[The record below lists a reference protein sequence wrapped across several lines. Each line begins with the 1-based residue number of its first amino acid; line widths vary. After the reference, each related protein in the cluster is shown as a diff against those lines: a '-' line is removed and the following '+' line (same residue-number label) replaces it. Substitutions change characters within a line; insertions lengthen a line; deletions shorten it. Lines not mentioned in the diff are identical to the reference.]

1 MSSIIKSQGTTAA
14 ACDDVI
20 ESLCQPGFNY
30 TQTAMT
36 SSLRDLLRDDRNL
49 KMLQSLPFAELECSP
64 YMQNL
69 LCAFYATRCDQ
80 EGGRPALF
88 PCRELCAEVKSGC
101 ATVMESFGFSWPE
114 NLECERFPSHTYGQE
129 CNLEDFRVP
138 PLDDNFYGNLK
149 QDHGSCEPITVKI
162 CAGSGVL
169 HSQTRTPIAVPFG
182 SGLEDFNLYPTQK
195 EAFDV
200 IAPYTTLLS
209 RGGGCQEFL
218 KPLVCG
224 TYLPACGVRGRNVTL
239 PCKDLCVQARSS
251 CRLSMLRH
259 GLQWPSSLD
268 CNRFPTDEENPE
280 CLSALSLGEASDS
293 DVSTSVR
300 VPCTFSL
307 SPAIQPQWLTP
318 DGTPVSSDTDM
329 RVFVEVTDK
338 HVTDLIIEGFID
350 SVDSGKYTCT
360 AGSFSRSV
368 TLGDI
373 SQPAPVNKVSVA
385 EVVSQS
391 ILGITIKSVSCTYE
405 NLPAF
410 QPKWLN
416 PDGVEIT
423 DDVHSRIKV
432 NYVSDSIT
440 ELSIHDFTDSVDAG
454 TYVCTGAHEDSAVPV
469 EIGDATNMDNTTAPD
484 EGPDIP
490 DQSSCEEIRVPACMT
505 GIAYSSTQ
513 IPNLV
518 AENQDFAESLMES
531 FSPIL
536 DNACSAYLRPYIC
549 SLFLPPCG
557 NRTVAP
563 CQELC
568 LKAVDGC
575 SGPIPESL
583 RESCS
588 SLPKESDD
596 LIECYNVNEDT
607 IMYNTTIPDE
617 GPVITDQSSCEEIRV
632 PACMTGIAYSSTQIP
647 LVAENQDF
655 AESLMESFSPILDNA
670 CSAYLRP
677 YICSLFLPPCGK
689 RAVVPCQELCLK
701 AVDGCSGPI
710 PESLRESC
718 SSLPKESDD
727 LIECYNVNED
737 TIMYNTTIPDEGP
750 VITDQSSCEEIR
762 VPACMTGIAYSSTQ
776 IPNLAAE
783 NQDFAESLMESFFPI
798 LDNACS
804 AYLRPYICSL
814 FLPPCGKRAVAPC
827 QELCLKAVD
836 GCSGPIPESLRET
849 CSSLPKESDDLI
861 ECYNVNEDT
870 IMNNTTIPDEG
881 PVITDQSF
889 NDTIMYNTTIPD
901 EGLVIPDQSSC
912 EEIRVPACMTGIA
925 YSSTQIPNLV
935 AENQDFAESLME
947 SFSPILD
954 NACSAYLRPYICS
967 LFLPPCGKRSVV
979 PCQELC
985 LKAVDGCSG
994 PIPES
999 LRESCS
1005 SLPKESD
1012 DFIECY
1018 NVNEDTIMNNTTI
1031 PDEGPLITD
1040 QSSCEEIRVPA
1051 CMTGIAYSS
1060 TIVPSLTGL
1069 SQDDV
1074 AASLE
1079 SFSLILD
1086 NACSAYFRPYMCSL
1100 FLPPCGS
1107 KAIAPCQE
1115 LCLKAVNDCSST
1127 LAGSFSQGQ
1136 VTALRDACSSMPS
1149 EADDFS
1155 ECYNVNEVSVD
1166 EVVSQTILGIT
1177 MKSVGCTYNF
1187 LPAFQPKWFT
1197 PEGVEIMDDVNSPIK
1212 VNHVSD
1218 SVTELSISDFT
1229 DSFVTGTY
1237 VCTGAHEDSAVP
1249 VVIGDATNMDNTT
1262 IPDVPDQS
1270 SCEEIRVPAC
1280 MTGIAYS
1287 STQIPNLVAENQDF
1301 AESLMESFS
1310 PILDNA
1316 CSAYLRPYICSLF
1329 LPPCGKRA
1337 VAPCQELCLKAVDGC
1352 SGPITESLRESCSSL
1367 PKESDDL
1374 IECYNVNEDTIMNN
1388 TTIPDEGPVITDQ
1401 SSCEEIRVPACMTGI
1416 AYSSTI
1422 VPSLTGLSQDA
1433 VAASLESFSLILD
1446 NACSAYFRPY
1456 MCSLFLPPCGSKAI
1470 APCQEL
1476 CLKAVND
1483 CASTLAG
1490 SFSQGQVTALR
1501 DACSSMPS
1509 EADDFSECYNVN
1521 EVSVDEVVS
1530 QTILG
1535 ITMKSVRCTY
1545 NFLPAFQPK
1554 WFTPE
1559 GLEITDDVNS
1569 PIKVNHVSDS
1579 VTELSIS
1586 DFTDSFVTGTYV
1598 CTGAHEDSAVP
1609 VVIGD
1614 ATNMDNTTIPDIP
1627 DQSWNCSL
1635 FEFVCNNREC
1645 ISSTLV
1651 CDNNYDCADESDEA
1665 EELCKTSSSG
1675 CSVDEHACLLS
1686 GECLKAVYWCDGKFD
1701 CADNSDEKNCSLL
1714 LVVTPVNV
1722 SQVSSTRI
1730 DVSLECSSLFV
1741 YHTVQEK
1748 PAWITADGDT
1758 IAAGS
1763 SLLNTRVEYV
1773 NDFTSRLIIEGYTDE
1788 ANGGIYVC
1796 GVYSFAKSTLLG
1808 DLNPKQ
1814 IGENCE
1820 EIRVSACMTG
1830 IGYSS
1835 TYIPSIIGLNQDE
1848 VETLMESF
1856 SLILDN
1862 ACSAY
1867 FRPYMCSLYLPPC
1880 GEKAII
1886 PCQELCLKAVNECA
1900 STLAGSFSQ
1909 TEVTALRDACA
1920 SMPSE
1925 ADDSSECYN
1934 VNEVSVEEL
1943 RSYTSLGRTDMYVNC
1958 HYNLLPVVQPKWFN
1972 PDGVEITDDYTSRI
1986 KVHHF
1991 SDNVTALSIREF
2003 TDSVDAGTYVCTGSH
2018 EDSAVPVLIGDTTNM
2033 DNTTVSDEGPD
2044 HSSCEEIRV
2053 PACMTGIAYSSTF
2066 VPSLTG
2072 LNQDQVAA
2080 NLENFS
2086 LILENACSAY
2096 FRPYMCSL
2104 YLPPCGE
2111 KAVVP
2116 CQELCL
2122 KAVND
2127 CASTLAG
2134 SFSYQEVFALR
2145 ESCASMP
2152 SEADGSSECYN
2163 VNEVSVDEVGS
2174 DINYGFTA
2182 KYAHCNYNLLPVLQP
2197 KWLNREGVEIT
2208 DDVTSRIRVIH
2219 RSDSIT
2225 ALIINEFTDSVDAGT
2240 YVCTGARE
2248 DSAVPVVIGDVTNMR
2263 NTSRFDLWTGM
2274 PEPTS
2279 CEEIRIPECSKGLDY
2294 SSAYP
2299 RSSLMTQDDVL
2310 SSFAIFSSFFNAD
2323 CSPYFR
2329 PYICSLYFPP
2339 CRGGRGILPCR
2350 EMCLKA
2356 TSECEEILISDPGD
2370 VIASMRE
2377 SCKDLPS
2384 ESDPSSQCYYVKEV
2398 EIGEIYGEAS
2408 EDGVETYVECTY
2420 NLLPELQPKW
2430 SGPDGLEIAGPPARV
2445 SSVEISSSVTR
2456 LSIRDYDAAVDGGTY
2471 TCHGRDQT
2479 ASVDL

>member
-1 MSSIIKSQGTTAA
+1 MLLADRSVGVSYRNKMPIMFVLLCLLQGLLVCLPIQGTTAA

-484 EGPDIP
+484 EGPD
-490 DQSSCEEIRVPACMT
+490 
-505 GIAYSSTQ
+505 
-513 IPNLV
+513 
-518 AENQDFAESLMES
+518 
-531 FSPIL
+531 
-536 DNACSAYLRPYIC
+536 
-549 SLFLPPCG
+549 
-557 NRTVAP
+557 
-563 CQELC
+563 
-568 LKAVDGC
+568 
-575 SGPIPESL
+575 
-583 RESCS
+583 
-588 SLPKESDD
+588 
-596 LIECYNVNEDT
+596 
-607 IMYNTTIPDE
+607 
-617 GPVITDQSSCEEIRV
+617 
-632 PACMTGIAYSSTQIP
+632 
-647 LVAENQDF
+647 
-655 AESLMESFSPILDNA
+655 
-670 CSAYLRP
+670 
-677 YICSLFLPPCGK
+677 
-689 RAVVPCQELCLK
+689 
-701 AVDGCSGPI
+701 
-710 PESLRESC
+710 
-718 SSLPKESDD
+718 
-727 LIECYNVNED
+727 
-737 TIMYNTTIPDEGP
+737 
-750 VITDQSSCEEIR
+750 
-762 VPACMTGIAYSSTQ
+762 
-776 IPNLAAE
+776 
-783 NQDFAESLMESFFPI
+783 
-798 LDNACS
+798 
-804 AYLRPYICSL
+804 
-814 FLPPCGKRAVAPC
+814 
-827 QELCLKAVD
+827 
-836 GCSGPIPESLRET
+836 
-849 CSSLPKESDDLI
+849 
-861 ECYNVNEDT
+861 
-870 IMNNTTIPDEG
+870 
-881 PVITDQSF
+881 
-889 NDTIMYNTTIPD
+889 
-901 EGLVIPDQSSC
+901 IPDQSSC

>member
-1 MSSIIKSQGTTAA
+1 M
-14 ACDDVI
+14 

-49 KMLQSLPFAELECSP
+49 KMLQNLPFAELECSP
-64 YMQNL
+64 YLQNL
-69 LCAFYATRCDQ
+69 LCAFYATRCGQ

-101 ATVMESFGFSWPE
+101 ATVMESFGFRWPE
-114 NLECERFPSHTYGQE
+114 NLECERFPSHSYGQE

-138 PLDDNFYGNLK
+138 PLDDDFYGNLQ

-162 CAGSGVL
+162 CTGSGVL

-182 SGLEDFNLYPTQK
+182 SGLEDFNLYPTQR

-224 TYLPACGVRGRNVTL
+224 TYLPACGVGGHNVTL
-239 PCKDLCVQARSS
+239 PCKDLCMQAQSS

-268 CNRFPTDEENPE
+268 CNRFPTEEENPE
-280 CLSALSLGEASDS
+280 CLSALSLGEASES

-307 SPAIQPQWLTP
+307 SPTVQPQWLTP
-318 DGTPVSSDTDM
+318 DGTLVSSDTDM
-329 RVFVEVTDK
+329 RVFVEATDK

-350 SVDSGKYTCT
+350 SVHSGKYTCT
-360 AGSFSRSV
+360 AGNFSRSV

-391 ILGITIKSVSCTYE
+391 ILGITIKSVSCTYD

-440 ELSIHDFTDSVDAG
+440 GLSIHDFTDSVDAG

-469 EIGDATNMDNTTAPD
+469 LIGDTTNMENTTIPD
-484 EGPDIP
+484 EGPDH
-490 DQSSCEEIRVPACMT
+490 SSCEEIRVPACMT
-505 GIAYSSTQ
+505 GIAYSSTFVPSLTGLSQ
-513 IPNLV
+513 DDV
-518 AENQDFAESLMES
+518 AASLES
-531 FSPIL
+531 FSLIL
-536 DNACSAYLRPYIC
+536 DNGCSAYFRPYMC

-557 NRTVAP
+557 KKAVAP

-647 LVAENQDF
+647 NLVAEDQDF
-655 AESLMESFSPILDNA
+655 AESLMESFSPILD
-670 CSAYLRP
+670 
-677 YICSLFLPPCGK
+677 
-689 RAVVPCQELCLK
+689 
-701 AVDGCSGPI
+701 
-710 PESLRESC
+710 
-718 SSLPKESDD
+718 SD
-727 LIECYNVNED
+727 
-737 TIMYNTTIPDEGP
+737 
-750 VITDQSSCEEIR
+750 
-762 VPACMTGIAYSSTQ
+762 
-776 IPNLAAE
+776 
-783 NQDFAESLMESFFPI
+783 
-798 LDNACS
+798 CS

-827 QELCLKAVD
+827 QELCLKAFD
-836 GCSGPIPESLRET
+836 GCSGLIPESLRES
-849 CSSLPKESDDLI
+849 CSSLPKESDGLI

-881 PVITDQSF
+881 T
-889 NDTIMYNTTIPD
+889 
-901 EGLVIPDQSSC
+901 
-912 EEIRVPACMTGIA
+912 
-925 YSSTQIPNLV
+925 
-935 AENQDFAESLME
+935 
-947 SFSPILD
+947 
-954 NACSAYLRPYICS
+954 
-967 LFLPPCGKRSVV
+967 
-979 PCQELC
+979 
-985 LKAVDGCSG
+985 
-994 PIPES
+994 
-999 LRESCS
+999 
-1005 SLPKESD
+1005 
-1012 DFIECY
+1012 
-1018 NVNEDTIMNNTTI
+1018 
-1031 PDEGPLITD
+1031 
-1040 QSSCEEIRVPA
+1040 
-1051 CMTGIAYSS
+1051 
-1060 TIVPSLTGL
+1060 
-1069 SQDDV
+1069 
-1074 AASLE
+1074 
-1079 SFSLILD
+1079 
-1086 NACSAYFRPYMCSL
+1086 
-1100 FLPPCGS
+1100 
-1107 KAIAPCQE
+1107 
-1115 LCLKAVNDCSST
+1115 
-1127 LAGSFSQGQ
+1127 
-1136 VTALRDACSSMPS
+1136 
-1149 EADDFS
+1149 
-1155 ECYNVNEVSVD
+1155 
-1166 EVVSQTILGIT
+1166 
-1177 MKSVGCTYNF
+1177 
-1187 LPAFQPKWFT
+1187 
-1197 PEGVEIMDDVNSPIK
+1197 
-1212 VNHVSD
+1212 
-1218 SVTELSISDFT
+1218 
-1229 DSFVTGTY
+1229 
-1237 VCTGAHEDSAVP
+1237 
-1249 VVIGDATNMDNTT
+1249 
-1262 IPDVPDQS
+1262 
-1270 SCEEIRVPAC
+1270 
-1280 MTGIAYS
+1280 
-1287 STQIPNLVAENQDF
+1287 
-1301 AESLMESFS
+1301 
-1310 PILDNA
+1310 
-1316 CSAYLRPYICSLF
+1316 
-1329 LPPCGKRA
+1329 
-1337 VAPCQELCLKAVDGC
+1337 
-1352 SGPITESLRESCSSL
+1352 
-1367 PKESDDL
+1367 
-1374 IECYNVNEDTIMNN
+1374 
-1388 TTIPDEGPVITDQ
+1388 VITDQ

-1416 AYSSTI
+1416 AYSSTF
-1422 VPSLTGLSQDA
+1422 VPSLTGLNQDQ
-1433 VAASLESFSLILD
+1433 VASNLESFSLILD

-1456 MCSLFLPPCGSKAI
+1456 MCSLYLPPCREKAVV
-1470 APCQEL
+1470 PCQEL

-1501 DACSSMPS
+1501 DACSSVPS

-1559 GLEITDDVNS
+1559 GVEITDDVNS
-1569 PIKVNHVSDS
+1569 PIKVNYVSDS

-1586 DFTDSFVTGTYV
+1586 DFADSFVTGTYV

-1614 ATNMDNTTIPDIP
+1614 ATNMDNTTIPGIP

-1686 GECLKAVYWCDGKFD
+1686 GECLKAVFWCDGKFD
-1701 CADNSDEKNCSLL
+1701 CADNSDENNCSLL
-1714 LVVTPVNV
+1714 LVVAPANV

-1741 YHTVQEK
+1741 YHTVQEQ

-1758 IAAGS
+1758 IAPGS

-1788 ANGGIYVC
+1788 ANGGTYVC
-1796 GVYSFAKSTLLG
+1796 GVYSFEKSTRLV

-1880 GEKAII
+1880 REKAII

-1925 ADDSSECYN
+1925 ADGSSECYN
-1934 VNEVSVEEL
+1934 VNEVSVEEVS
-1943 RSYTSLGRTDMYVNC
+1943 SYTSLGRTDKYVEC

-2018 EDSAVPVLIGDTTNM
+2018 EDSAVPVLIGDTTNI
-2033 DNTTVSDEGPD
+2033 DNTTVPDEGPD

-2104 YLPPCGE
+2104 YLPPCRE

-2134 SFSYQEVFALR
+2134 SFSYQEIFALR

-2163 VNEVSVDEVGS
+2163 V
-2174 DINYGFTA
+2174 
-2182 KYAHCNYNLLPVLQP
+2182 
-2197 KWLNREGVEIT
+2197 
-2208 DDVTSRIRVIH
+2208 
-2219 RSDSIT
+2219 
-2225 ALIINEFTDSVDAGT
+2225 
-2240 YVCTGARE
+2240 
-2248 DSAVPVVIGDVTNMR
+2248 
-2263 NTSRFDLWTGM
+2263 
-2274 PEPTS
+2274 
-2279 CEEIRIPECSKGLDY
+2279 
-2294 SSAYP
+2294 
-2299 RSSLMTQDDVL
+2299 
-2310 SSFAIFSSFFNAD
+2310 
-2323 CSPYFR
+2323 
-2329 PYICSLYFPP
+2329 
-2339 CRGGRGILPCR
+2339 
-2350 EMCLKA
+2350 
-2356 TSECEEILISDPGD
+2356 
-2370 VIASMRE
+2370 
-2377 SCKDLPS
+2377 
-2384 ESDPSSQCYYVKEV
+2384 KEV
-2398 EIGEIYGEAS
+2398 EIGELYGVAS
-2408 EDGVETYVECTY
+2408 VDGVEKYVECTY
-2420 NLLPELQPKW
+2420 NLLPELHPKW

-2456 LSIRDYDAAVDGGTY
+2456 LRIRDYDASIDEGTY

-2479 ASVDL
+2479 VSVDL

>member
-1 MSSIIKSQGTTAA
+1 MLLADRSVGVSYRNKMPIMFVLLCLLQGLLVCLPIQGTTAA

-1270 SCEEIRVPAC
+1270 
-1280 MTGIAYS
+1280 
-1287 STQIPNLVAENQDF
+1287 
-1301 AESLMESFS
+1301 
-1310 PILDNA
+1310 
-1316 CSAYLRPYICSLF
+1316 
-1329 LPPCGKRA
+1329 
-1337 VAPCQELCLKAVDGC
+1337 
-1352 SGPITESLRESCSSL
+1352 
-1367 PKESDDL
+1367 
-1374 IECYNVNEDTIMNN
+1374 
-1388 TTIPDEGPVITDQ
+1388 
-1401 SSCEEIRVPACMTGI
+1401 
-1416 AYSSTI
+1416 
-1422 VPSLTGLSQDA
+1422 
-1433 VAASLESFSLILD
+1433 
-1446 NACSAYFRPY
+1446 
-1456 MCSLFLPPCGSKAI
+1456 
-1470 APCQEL
+1470 
-1476 CLKAVND
+1476 
-1483 CASTLAG
+1483 
-1490 SFSQGQVTALR
+1490 
-1501 DACSSMPS
+1501 
-1509 EADDFSECYNVN
+1509 
-1521 EVSVDEVVS
+1521 
-1530 QTILG
+1530 
-1535 ITMKSVRCTY
+1535 
-1545 NFLPAFQPK
+1545 
-1554 WFTPE
+1554 
-1559 GLEITDDVNS
+1559 
-1569 PIKVNHVSDS
+1569 
-1579 VTELSIS
+1579 
-1586 DFTDSFVTGTYV
+1586 
-1598 CTGAHEDSAVP
+1598 
-1609 VVIGD
+1609 
-1614 ATNMDNTTIPDIP
+1614 
-1627 DQSWNCSL
+1627 WNCSL

>member
-1 MSSIIKSQGTTAA
+1 MLLADRSVGVSYRNKMPIMFVLLCLLQGLLVCLPIQGTTAA

-1031 PDEGPLITD
+1031 PDEGPLIT
-1040 QSSCEEIRVPA
+1040 
-1051 CMTGIAYSS
+1051 
-1060 TIVPSLTGL
+1060 
-1069 SQDDV
+1069 
-1074 AASLE
+1074 
-1079 SFSLILD
+1079 
-1086 NACSAYFRPYMCSL
+1086 
-1100 FLPPCGS
+1100 
-1107 KAIAPCQE
+1107 
-1115 LCLKAVNDCSST
+1115 
-1127 LAGSFSQGQ
+1127 
-1136 VTALRDACSSMPS
+1136 
-1149 EADDFS
+1149 
-1155 ECYNVNEVSVD
+1155 
-1166 EVVSQTILGIT
+1166 
-1177 MKSVGCTYNF
+1177 
-1187 LPAFQPKWFT
+1187 
-1197 PEGVEIMDDVNSPIK
+1197 
-1212 VNHVSD
+1212 
-1218 SVTELSISDFT
+1218 
-1229 DSFVTGTY
+1229 
-1237 VCTGAHEDSAVP
+1237 
-1249 VVIGDATNMDNTT
+1249 
-1262 IPDVPDQS
+1262 DQS